1 MKLSKDS
8 DHTSSSIVLL
18 DREKKLLFGGYG
30 RCGSHFDEPAS
41 WSWRIS

>member
-8 DHTSSSIVLL
+8 DHTPSSIVLL
-18 DREKKLLFGGYG
+18 DKEKKLLFGGYG